1 MSPARS
7 ESTNGT
13 GAAGR
18 RPRRTVAGWQR
29 TALATS
35 IIALVFA
42 FVFLKNGFVFGT
54 VVAGLVAIAGVLALF
69 GLHRYRVRGSGT
81 PAWTPF
87 TRAALVFIA
96 VAVIGAVV
104 ILLIAF

>member
-1 MSPARS
+1 MTPARS
-7 ESTNGT
+7 EST

-18 RPRRTVAGWQR
+18 RPRRTVAAWQR
-29 TALATS
+29 TALSVS

-54 VVAGLVAIAGVLALF
+54 VVGVLVAIAGVLALF
-69 GLHRYRVRGSGT
+69 GLRRYRVRGSGA

-96 VAVIGAVV
+96 VAIIGAVV